1 MLISFSA
8 VRTQI
13 VAFMAVTLLVTAIV
27 LSVVNQRLE
36 EGTTKQ
42 VDEYIQAIT
51 LANDAVYQSFAKGQY
66 LDEVLNDPTRRPL
79 EVSDTS
85 IIRHILILEED
96 GTVYD
101 SSDKDEIG
109 RRITSQTQDLPP
121 LLRGD
126 VRLNDNN
133 RRSEGLWSM
142 TTTIDTQK
150 ARRTIIVVISM
161 DRLQSVKDSAARAR
175 LATLGLMGALLIILV
190 GWFSWRA
197 TRPISSLTEAARLV
211 ASGNLDFEIEP
222 KRNDEI
228 GALARTFNE
237 MLADLRRKRELEEQ
251 LRRAEHSAVVGRLAS
266 GIAHEI
272 RNPLNF
278 ISLSIDHLQ
287 ARVAPE
293 DPSTKIEHTRI
304 LSMIKDEIARLN
316 GMVSD
321 FLSYGRPA
329 RLEFREVD
337 AHLLLGEVLE
347 LVRAQ
352 AEEQEVEMEVGVE
365 GDQSTLL
372 DADAKQLR
380 TCFSN
385 LIINAIQAMPH
396 GGKLTVTLRPGE
408 SEHVILISDTG
419 TGIPEA
425 AQEQIFE
432 PYYSTK
438 ETGIGLG
445 LPLTRK
451 IIEEHGGKIE
461 FSSSTQVGTTF
472 IVTLPR
478 HSVLA
483 HIDEAMASTN
493 Q

>member
-1 MLISFSA
+1 MRNPFSSF
-8 VRTQI
+8 RIQI
-13 VAFMAVTLLVTAIV
+13 VAFMAITLLVTAIV

-36 EGTTKQ
+36 EQTTNQ

-51 LANDAVYQSFAKGQY
+51 LANDAVFQSFAKGQY
-66 LDEVLNDPTRRPL
+66 LAEVLSDPTRPL
-79 EVSDTS
+79 DVTDTS
-85 IIRHILILEED
+85 IIRHIRILEED
-96 GTVYD
+96 GTVFD
-101 SSDKDEIG
+101 SSDKEEIG
-109 RRITSQTQDLPP
+109 KRVTSQTQDLPP

-126 VRLNDNN
+126 VRLSDQN
-133 RRSEGLWSM
+133 RTSEGLWTM
-142 TTTIDTQK
+142 TTSIDTQK

-161 DRLQSVKDSAARAR
+161 DRLQSVKDSAARTR
-175 LATLGLMGALLIILV
+175 LATLGVMGALLILLI
-190 GWFSWRA
+190 GWFSSRA
-197 TRPISSLTEAARLV
+197 TRPISSLAEAARRV
-211 ASGNLDFEIEP
+211 ASGDLDFEVKP

-278 ISLSIDHLQ
+278 INLSIDHLQ

-293 DPSTKIEHTRI
+293 DPMTRDEHTRI

-316 GMVSD
+316 RMVSD

-329 RLEFREVD
+329 RLDFRELD
-337 AHLLLGEVLE
+337 ARALLSEITE
-347 LVRAQ
+347 LVKAQ
-352 AEEQEVEMEVGVE
+352 AVEQQVDIDLRVDGSL
-365 GDQSTLL
+365 STLL
-372 DADAKQLR
+372 EADAKQLR

-385 LIINAIQAMPH
+385 LIINAIQAMPE
-396 GGKLTVTLRPGE
+396 GGKLTITLTPGE
-408 SEHVILISDTG
+408 SEQVITISDTG
-419 TGIPEA
+419 VGIPEA
-425 AQEQIFE
+425 AREQIFE

-445 LPLTRK
+445 LPLVRK
-451 IIEEHGGKIE
+451 IIEEHGGNIE
-461 FSSSTQVGTTF
+461 VTSGQGVGSTFV
-472 IVTLPR
+472 VTLPR

-483 HIDEAMASTN
+483 QSPEATVSTN
-493 Q
+493 

>member
-1 MLISFSA
+1 MLKSFSTF
-8 VRTQI
+8 RTQL
-13 VAFMAVTLLVTAIV
+13 VAFMAATLLVTAIV

-36 EGTTKQ
+36 EETTKQ

-51 LANDAVYQSFAKGQY
+51 LANDAVYQSFATGKY
-66 LDEVLNDPTRRPL
+66 LPEVLSDPNRRPL
-79 EVSDTS
+79 EVTDTS

-96 GTVYD
+96 GTVFD
-101 SSDKDEIG
+101 SDDKDEIG
-109 RRITSQTQDLPP
+109 KKITSQTQDLPP

-126 VRLNDNN
+126 VRDDKH
-133 RRSEGLWSM
+133 RKAEGLWSM
-142 TTTIDTQK
+142 TTSIDTQK
-150 ARRTIIVVISM
+150 ARRTIVVVISM
-161 DRLQSVKDSAARAR
+161 DQLQKAKDAAARAR
-175 LATLGLMGALLIILV
+175 LAALAVMGALLILV
-190 GWFSWRA
+190 VAWFSRRA
-197 TRPISSLTEAARLV
+197 TRPISSLTEAARRV
-211 ASGNLDFEIEP
+211 ASGDLDFDVKP

-228 GALARTFNE
+228 GALATTFNE
-237 MLADLRRKRELEEQ
+237 MLGDLRRKRELEEQ

-278 ISLSIDHLQ
+278 MNLSIDHLQ

-293 DPSTKIEHTRI
+293 DPSTRAEHTRI
-304 LSMIKDEIARLN
+304 LSMIKEEIARLN
-316 GMVSD
+316 RMVSD

-329 RLEFREVD
+329 RLDFREID
-337 AHLLLGEVLE
+337 AHLLLGEIAEFVK
-347 LVRAQ
+347 AQ
-352 AEEQEVEMEVGVE
+352 ADEQHVCIELRVE
-365 GDQSTLL
+365 GDQSTMLE
-372 DADAKQLR
+372 ADAKQLR

-396 GGKLTVTLRPGE
+396 GGQLTITLRPDDTE
-408 SEHVILISDTG
+408 QVILISDTG
-419 TGIPEA
+419 VGIPESA
-425 AQEQIFE
+425 REQIFE

-461 FSSSTQVGTTF
+461 VGNTDEVGTTF

-483 HIDEAMASTN
+483 HSGEEMISTN
-493 Q
+493 